1 MSSRGPGA
9 GGGSA
14 SGWRNVN
21 RLWVRLGKFR
31 FFWYQKIF
39 LKNIFCRLF
48 RKYCAY
54 LRKVFWNI
62 CCRFLLIVTFFILV
76 NRDLSSL
83 TFLAWCE
90 VWSNNQLTASPFFF
104 KHIWK
109 LIPKQVSIQTWVLVT
124 MQNLKICLRRE
135 LFWKSKV

>member
-1 MSSRGPGA
+1 MFLKGRQSLPGLPYYLRFIVVCNTI
-9 GGGSA
+9 GSQKFWKCLERVA
-14 SGWRNVN
+14 IQKSLRTPG
-21 RLWVRLGKFR
+21 LWVRLGKVR

-90 VWSNNQLTASPFFF
+90 VWSNNQLTWS
-104 KHIWK
+104 W
-109 LIPKQVSIQTWVLVT
+109 
-124 MQNLKICLRRE
+124 
-135 LFWKSKV
+135 